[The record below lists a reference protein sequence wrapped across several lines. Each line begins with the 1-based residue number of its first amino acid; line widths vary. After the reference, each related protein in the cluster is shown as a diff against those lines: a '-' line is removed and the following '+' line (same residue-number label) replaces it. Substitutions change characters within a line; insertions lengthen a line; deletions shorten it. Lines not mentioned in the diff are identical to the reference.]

1 MSDSDKPSRRW
12 NFGWRSVVVFV
23 GLIGAGYYLWARVD
37 PRNAAASPGHAANTG
52 GATIPVVAAHA
63 RRGDIGVYI
72 TALGSV
78 TPIYTVTVKTRVD
91 GQLMAVNYKEGETVQ
106 QGAPLVEIDPR
117 PYQALLEQYEGQL
130 KRDQALL
137 ANAKVDLAR

>member
-23 GLIGAGYYLWARVD
+23 ALIGAGYYLWARVD
-37 PRNAAASPGHAANTG
+37 PRNAATSLGHAAKTG
-52 GATIPVVAAHA
+52 GATIPVVAARA